1 MQSGDAVTA
10 WQAYVSLAV
19 FRKLPG
25 SWRTLF
31 MTVPPPQTTFVP
43 SPGQPAH
50 RPLLE
55 LAALGD
61 ALPRLLNAISD
72 AVVVVDRSGQV
83 VAANR
88 RFAETF
94 GPGGLELAGLTCP
107 LAGKCHSAGPSPSP
121 RCIACEITE
130 SRLPRRTL
138 QVLPDASGQQRRWEA
153 TLNPVLDDQGSVS
166 YIVEV
171 WRDVTDRTQ
180 LEAQLSHSE
189 RLASLGMLAAGV
201 AHEINNPLA
210 SVLAGVESLQR
221 WLVRVDMPEPERADA
236 TEVLGLLEQGARRC
250 RETTDKLLL
259 LGQPYATRPVWVDLN
274 HAVSDTLALISFSAR
289 RQHVE
294 VSADLDAEAPQVW
307 GRESAL
313 RGVLMN
319 LCLNAVQ
326 AMSSGGHLRVSTYR
340 VGDDRVGLR
349 VEDDGPGISP
359 EHLHRIWDP
368 FFTTKPVGQG
378 TGLGLSI
385 TQRIIA
391 RHGGEVRVES
401 TPGTGARFLIELPV
415 QGSGGESV

>member
-1 MQSGDAVTA
+1 MNI
-10 WQAYVSLAV
+10 
-19 FRKLPG
+19 LPPDP
-25 SWRTLF
+25 TDY
-31 MTVPPPQTTFVP
+31 VPPD
-43 SPGQPAH
+43 SPAA
-50 RPLLE
+50 RPVLA
-55 LAALGD
+55 LAALGET
-61 ALPRLLNAISD
+61 LPQLLDAISD
-72 AVVVVDRSGQV
+72 AVVVVDPTGQV

-88 RFAETF
+88 RFTQTF
-94 GPGGLELAGLTCP
+94 GTSGRDLAGLACP
-107 LAGKCHSAGPSPSP
+107 LAGKCHSNGPAPAD
-121 RCIACEITE
+121 RCLACEVRE
-130 SRLPRRTL
+130 SRQARRTL

-153 TLNPVLDDQGSVS
+153 TMNPMVDDSGAVVS
-166 YIVEV
+166 IVEV
-171 WRDVTDRTQ
+171 WRDVTERSQ

-221 WLVRVDMPEPERADA
+221 WLGRVELPAPERDDA
-236 TEVLGLLEQGARRC
+236 AEVLALLEQGARRC

-259 LGQPYATRPVWVDLN
+259 LGQPYPSRPVWVDLN
-274 HAVSDTLALISFSAR
+274 HAVRDTLALLSFATR
-289 RQHVE
+289 RQHIQ
-294 VSADLDAEAPQVW
+294 VSADLDADLPHVW
-307 GRESAL
+307 GREASL

-326 AMSSGGHLRVSTYR
+326 AMSSGGHLHVATTR
-340 VGDDRVGLR
+340 VGDDRAGIR
-349 VEDDGPGISP
+349 IEDNGPGIAP

-391 RHGGEVRVES
+391 RHGGAVRVES
-401 TPGTGARFLIELPV
+401 TPGAGARFLIELPL

>member
-1 MQSGDAVTA
+1 MTILPPDS
-10 WQAYVSLAV
+10 V
-19 FRKLPG
+19 F
-25 SWRTLF
+25 
-31 MTVPPPQTTFVP
+31 VPPPGEPSDSRVP
-43 SPGQPAH
+43 DLVTLG
-50 RPLLE
+50 
-55 LAALGD
+55 AAL
-61 ALPRLLNAISD
+61 PQLLDAISD
-72 AVVVVDRSGQV
+72 AVVVVDPAGRV

-88 RFAETF
+88 RFNATF
-94 GPGGLELAGLTCP
+94 GPEGRELVGHQCP
-107 LAGKCHSAGPSPSP
+107 LAGRCTSNGPAPYN
-121 RCIACEITE
+121 RCVACEVTE
-130 SRLPRRTL
+130 TRQPRRTL

-153 TLNPVLDDQGSVS
+153 TMNPMVDASGCVVS
-166 YIVEV
+166 IVEV
-171 WRDVTDRTQ
+171 WRDVTERSQ

-221 WLVRVDMPEPERADA
+221 WLGRADIPESEREDA
-236 TEVLGLLEQGARRC
+236 VEVLGLLEHGARRC

-259 LGQPYATRPVWVDLN
+259 LGQPYASRPVWVDLN
-274 HAVSDTLALISFSAR
+274 HAVRDTLALLSFATR
-289 RQHVE
+289 RQHIE
-294 VSADLDAEAPQVW
+294 VSAELEPDLPQVW

-340 VGDDRVGLR
+340 VGADRAGLR
-349 VEDDGPGISP
+349 IEDDGPGIAT

-385 TQRIIA
+385 TQRIVA
-391 RHGGEVRVES
+391 RHGGAVRVES
-401 TPGTGARFLIELPV
+401 TPGAGARFLIELPL

>member
-1 MQSGDAVTA
+1 MNVLPPESTA
-10 WQAYVSLAV
+10 LVPT
-19 FRKLPG
+19 PG
-25 SWRTLF
+25 E
-31 MTVPPPQTTFVP
+31 P
-43 SPGQPAH
+43 SP
-50 RPLLE
+50 RPVLD
-55 LAALGD
+55 LAALGEV
-61 ALPRLLNAISD
+61 LPKLLDAISD
-72 AVVVVDRSGQV
+72 AVVVVSPGGLV
-83 VAANR
+83 IAANR
-88 RFAETF
+88 RFTDTF
-94 GPGGLELAGLTCP
+94 GRQGRDLAGMSCP
-107 LAGKCHSAGPSPSP
+107 LEGKCQSSGPAPSK
-121 RCIACEITE
+121 RCLACEIAE
-130 SRLPRRTL
+130 SGQARRIL
-138 QVLPDASGQQRRWEA
+138 LVLPDASGQQRRWEA
-153 TLNPVLDDQGSVS
+153 TLNPILQDSGAVA

-221 WLVRVDMPEPERADA
+221 WLARIDVDAAERDDA
-236 TEVLGLLEQGARRC
+236 AEVLGLLEQGARRC

-259 LGQPYATRPVWVDLN
+259 LGQPYASRPVWVDLN
-274 HAVSDTLALISFSAR
+274 HAVRDTLALLSFSTR
-289 RQHVE
+289 RQHIE
-294 VSADLDAEAPQVW
+294 VSADLDPELPQVW

-326 AMSSGGHLRVSTYR
+326 AMSNGGHLRVGTRRS
-340 VGDDRVGLR
+340 GDDRVTLR
-349 VEDDGPGISP
+349 IEDDGPGIAP

-385 TQRIIA
+385 TSRIVA
-391 RHGGEVRVES
+391 RHGGVVRVES
-401 TPGTGARFLIELPV
+401 TPGAGACFLIELPL

>member
-1 MQSGDAVTA
+1 MNVIPPKSTLVPDPRDPA
-10 WQAYVSLAV
+10 
-19 FRKLPG
+19 LPPV
-25 SWRTLF
+25 LD
-31 MTVPPPQTTFVP
+31 
-43 SPGQPAH
+43 
-50 RPLLE
+50 

-61 ALPRLLNAISD
+61 ALPQLLDAISD
-72 AVVVVDRSGQV
+72 AVVVVDRAGQV

-88 RFAETF
+88 RFSETF
-94 GPGGLELAGLTCP
+94 GAAGHQLAGLACP
-107 LAGKCHSAGPSPSP
+107 LAGKCQTGGPAPSS
-121 RCIACEITE
+121 RCIACEISDT
-130 SRLPRRTL
+130 RQPKRTL
-138 QVLPDASGQQRRWEA
+138 QILPDASGQQRRWEA
-153 TLNPVLDDQGSVS
+153 TLNPMLDEHGAVA
-166 YIVEV
+166 YVVEV

-221 WLVRVDMPEPERADA
+221 WLLRVELPEAERDDA
-236 TEVLGLLEQGARRC
+236 AEVLGLLEQGARRC

-259 LGQPYATRPVWVDLN
+259 LGQPYASRPVWVDLN
-274 HAVSDTLALISFSAR
+274 HAVRDTLALLSFATR
-289 RQHVE
+289 RQHIE
-294 VSADLDAEAPQVW
+294 VSADLDAELPQVW

-326 AMSSGGHLRVSTYR
+326 AMGSGGHLRVTTSR
-340 VGDDRVGLR
+340 IGDDRVGLT
-349 VEDDGPGISP
+349 VEDDGPGITP

-385 TQRIIA
+385 TQRIVA
-391 RHGGEVRVES
+391 RHGGAVRVES
-401 TPGTGARFLIELPV
+401 TPGAGARFLIELPL

>member
-1 MQSGDAVTA
+1 MNIIPPTSNLVPDPRDPA
-10 WQAYVSLAV
+10 
-19 FRKLPG
+19 LPPV
-25 SWRTLF
+25 LD
-31 MTVPPPQTTFVP
+31 
-43 SPGQPAH
+43 
-50 RPLLE
+50 

-61 ALPRLLNAISD
+61 ALPQLLDAISD
-72 AVVVVDRSGQV
+72 AVVVVDRSGRV

-88 RFAETF
+88 RFTETF
-94 GPGGLELAGLTCP
+94 GTAGHQLAGLACP
-107 LAGKCHSAGPSPSP
+107 LSGKCQTGGPSPSN
-121 RCIACEITE
+121 RCIACEISDT
-130 SRLPRRTL
+130 LQPKRTL
-138 QVLPDASGQQRRWEA
+138 QILPDASGQQRRWEA
-153 TLNPVLDDQGSVS
+153 TLNPMADDQGKVA
-166 YIVEV
+166 YVVEV

-221 WLVRVDMPEPERADA
+221 WLLRVDLPEAERDDA
-236 TEVLGLLEQGARRC
+236 AEVLGLLEQGARRC

-259 LGQPYATRPVWVDLN
+259 LGQPYASRPVWVDLN
-274 HAVSDTLALISFSAR
+274 HAVRDTLALLSFATR
-289 RQHVE
+289 RQHIE
-294 VSADLDAEAPQVW
+294 VSADLDPELPQVW

-326 AMSSGGHLRVSTYR
+326 AMSSGGHLRVTTSRIGDER
-340 VGDDRVGLR
+340 VSLT
-349 VEDDGPGISP
+349 VEDDGPGIAA

-385 TQRIIA
+385 TQRIVA
-391 RHGGEVRVES
+391 RHGGAVRVES
-401 TPGTGARFLIELPV
+401 TPGAGARFLIELPL

>member
-1 MQSGDAVTA
+1 MNI
-10 WQAYVSLAV
+10 
-19 FRKLPG
+19 LP
-25 SWRTLF
+25 
-31 MTVPPPQTTFVP
+31 PHTTFVP
-43 SPGQPAH
+43 PPGEPSR
-50 RPLLE
+50 RPVLD

-61 ALPRLLNAISD
+61 TLPQLLDAISD
-72 AVVVVDRSGQV
+72 AVVVVDRAGQV

-88 RFAETF
+88 RFSETF
-94 GPGGLELAGLTCP
+94 GAAGQELAGLACP
-107 LAGKCHSAGPSPSP
+107 LSGKCNSAGPSPST
-121 RCIACEITE
+121 RCIACEISET
-130 SRLPRRTL
+130 LQPKRTL

-153 TLNPVLDDQGSVS
+153 TLNPMLDTSGSVA

-221 WLVRVDMPEPERADA
+221 WLMRVDVPDAEREDA
-236 TEVLGLLEQGARRC
+236 SEVLGLLEQGARRC

-259 LGQPYATRPVWVDLN
+259 LGQPYASRPVWVDLN
-274 HAVSDTLALISFSAR
+274 HAVRDTLALLSFATR
-289 RQHVE
+289 RQHIE
-294 VSADLDAEAPQVW
+294 VSADLDAEIPQVW

-326 AMSSGGHLRVSTYR
+326 AMTNGGHLSVETHRI
-340 VGDDRVGLR
+340 GEDRVGLR
-349 VEDDGPGISP
+349 IEDNGPGIAP

-391 RHGGEVRVES
+391 RHGGSIRVES
-401 TPGTGARFLIELPV
+401 TPGSGARFLIELPL